1 LCDEAISQFRDACSR
16 TGRTLVFG
24 DGGSIVLVRGSDVV
38 VTGDLF
44 TPGAYP
50 FLDVDHGGSVQGE
63 IAGLN
68 HILDLTVPTKTQE
81 AGIYVIPSHGRICD
95 EADVV
100 EFRDMVVI
108 IRDRIQDM
116 IRRNMT
122 LAWLQLVSAYNFVE
136 SRISANLCEDDLTL
150 A

>member
-1 LCDEAISQFRDACSR
+1 MSWSR
-16 TGRTLVFG
+16 ETFSR
-24 DGGSIVLVRGSDVV
+24 
-38 VTGDLF
+38 
-44 TPGAYP
+44 PGAYP

-81 AGIYVIPSHGRICD
+81 AGTYVIPGHGRICD

-136 SRISANLCEDDLTL
+136 SRISANLREDDLTL